1 MVLGDVVNE
10 KVLEGKPASDDVVSA
25 GGRDDTGDSDSV
37 RWRWQWQGRWG
48 QEWWWL
54 LRGR

>member
-1 MVLGDVVNE
+1 MGDVVNE
-10 KVLEGKPASDDVVSA
+10 KVLEGKAASDDVVSA